1 MKKLLGKKIGKNEK
15 LPTISEPKE
24 VTLTDSDYQLKKLFK
39 KGVNFMA
46 DEKLEEACE
55 AFEQVLRIDPDSVDT
70 MLKLGYARFHLDDY
84 AEL

>member
-46 DEKLEEACE
+46 DEKLEGKFPENRRLSGPAHTRYSYQ
-55 AFEQVLRIDPDSVDT
+55 F
-70 MLKLGYARFHLDDY
+70 
-84 AEL
+84 